1 MSSVSFSSTVSE
13 TLHAFCPQLQTLQPI
28 SKGFK
33 NKKKLSG
40 EFFCSFDSIMD
51 LFCVRISFFSTFHSS
66 NYIFLDIQ
74 LHSTHRHTSEH
85 IIWAIQHSHWSNL
98 DTSDIIISRYDHHVK
113 FRNPSWRTPLIL
125 RRASLISASSFRL
138 RPTIF
143 QSPRLSP
150 FPPNCGLNVA
160 IWTLWTM
167 ALTRID
173 NKLLCYMRTTS
184 RASRGSNNTDRERLF
199 RRWTEHGQRLE
210 CKARHV
216 RPR

>member
-1 MSSVSFSSTVSE
+1 MRSAHNCKLFNPFQKV
-13 TLHAFCPQLQTLQPI
+13 L
-28 SKGFK
+28 
-33 NKKKLSG
+33 KKKNYPDKIFGLLMASWICFVWEFLS
-40 EFFCSFDSIMD
+40 SPPSTQAI
-51 LFCVRISFFSTFHSS
+51 IFS
-66 NYIFLDIQ
+66 YIQ

-85 IIWAIQHSHWSNL
+85 IIWAIQHSHWFNL

-160 IWTLWTM
+160 IWTLWTT

-184 RASRGSNNTDRERLF
+184 RASTGSNNTDRERLF
-199 RRWTEHGQRLE
+199 RRWTEHGQRVE